1 MDLARIATIFDQLQS
16 EGIIGNWAIAGG
28 SAALFYV
35 EPFVTFDVDLFV
47 AIEQRGPLVNLDLF
61 HKRLRELGHDV
72 KGEHV
77 DIDGIAVQVIVP
89 PPGVEADALSHA
101 VNKQSA
107 GKEVRVV
114 SAEYLMAICLKV
126 GRAKDKLRLEMFL
139 EEESYDRE
147 VFEKILAEQ
156 GLMDKWRTYLTNR
169 G

>member
-89 PPGVEADALSHA
+89 PPGVEAIAP
-101 VNKQSA
+101 
-107 GKEVRVV
+107 
-114 SAEYLMAICLKV
+114 
-126 GRAKDKLRLEMFL
+126 
-139 EEESYDRE
+139 ESQ
-147 VFEKILAEQ
+147 KIP
-156 GLMDKWRTYLTNR
+156 R
-169 G
+169 